1 MKTFGWFFFQT
12 GDWAYTLINVHLAPQ
27 VLTVTVTSRAANS
40 TLPTVSV
47 KTYMSKDTTYYPSAM
62 VVYVQISQGFSP
74 ILGAN
79 VTAIFSSENGDMVS
93 LELLDNGAGNKTL
106 GL

>member
-1 MKTFGWFFFQT
+1 M
-12 GDWAYTLINVHLAPQ
+12 INVHLAPQ
-27 VLTVTVTSRAANS
+27 VLTMTVTSRAANS

-47 KTYMSKDTTYYPSAM
+47 ITYMSTDTVYYPSAM

-74 ILGAN
+74 VLGAN
-79 VTAIFSSENGDMVS
+79 VTAIFSSENGDTVS